1 MVIDSASSSGISV
14 SNSSS
19 NAITNSTVSS
29 ESAPRSSTKDAEF
42 WISSSLTPSCS
53 ATIFFIGNEHL
64 LYPPSLSPSENLQ
77 KIHRVCCTKAS
88 KQTVY
93 LVQKEQVSHFL
104 WKVLWWLF
112 VALSNGNLHNLA
124 VLQRVTRVMSSFW
137 WQTIYK
143 SEDKVNFGFI
153 SIFGQCDCSELELR
167 GTRCEWSIDLIEN
180 VEHAFVTSLFV
191 VIQLGSIIRMSNYEK
206 TNITYKKKNY

>member
-1 MVIDSASSSGISV
+1 MPNECLDSYSQ
-14 SNSSS
+14 
-19 NAITNSTVSS
+19 
-29 ESAPRSSTKDAEF
+29 
-42 WISSSLTPSCS
+42 SLVKPSCTKLDEFS
-53 ATIFFIGNEHL
+53 EILRMAFNIWALQHSF
-64 LYPPSLSPSENLQ
+64 YRKWAPPLSPIPLSFGESPKNPLSLLH
-77 KIHRVCCTKAS
+77 KSS

-153 SIFGQCDCSELELR
+153 SIFVNEKGLVILKESWKYSSALY
-167 GTRCEWSIDLIEN
+167 
-180 VEHAFVTSLFV
+180 V
-191 VIQLGSIIRMSNYEK
+191 V
-206 TNITYKKKNY
+206 KNFE